1 MIVADYSMPGAEMR
15 VLAGEVV
22 QAEEVPRAR
31 LAASGLPVNVEGGEF
46 MTRELLKV
54 GNREVYGADFSR
66 VIGEWLSNQRK
77 PAELMVLERREWGNF
92 WLSAQRQGSRP
103 AGRRRRCRPGELQ
116 RRIERVDQLHA
127 QISRIEKVEIGRI
140 NHGLER
146 LRLKTRKLE
155 LTTVWMRPLRPIWTP
170 SAPSGDAAEYRVLED
185 KLVALQQQFNRDS
198 ITVRTADGREQEITL
213 GKVVRAFQPN
223 AMSTPQKLMFYFA
236 KLREFV
242 SDEPREANTEGGV
255 FPAIFGTVL
264 MTLIMAVIVTPFG
277 VIAAVYLREYAKQGL
292 LTRIIRIAVNNLA
305 GVPSIVYGVFGLG
318 FFVYVLG
325 GSLDRL
331 FYPEAAPAPVFG
343 TPGLMWASLTLAILT
358 LPVVIVATEE
368 GLARIPRMIR
378 EGLLA
383 LGATKSGDVVEG
395 GAADGQP
402 GDDDRFHPRRGACR
416 RRSGAADAG
425 RRGRW
430 RRTCRSTATTPICI
444 WTRRSC
450 TASHLRRRLPEPQ
463 RRGGAAAGL
472 RHRAAAGTGDRHAQ
486 LQRDLHSQPPA
497 REVQGAGS
505 LIEAVRVRQRPGERG
520 AGPTCACSFA
530 LAAANGANTTQT
542 TTHSIDIRPR
552 PRQAQ
557 PEPGQRAGRHRGARP
572 QPAVLRPEA
581 GVAQRQHEHP
591 RQRVTAF
598 IGPSGCGKSTPLR
611 CFNRMND
618 RVDGCRIEGAINL
631 DGQNIYQKGVTWPT
645 CVVASAWCSEAQPV
659 PQEHLRERGLRPA
672 HPCIKQKRVL
682 DETVEWALKGAALWE
697 EVKDRCTSRHSASGG
712 QQQRSV
718 IARTIAVQPEVLLLD
733 EPSSASTHPR

>member
-1 MIVADYSMPGAEMR
+1 MKKDSLNTWVKSGTPWIWMNAGAVSIAVIMTLGLLAIIAVRGLAHFWPADVIVADYSMPGAEMR

-54 GNREVYGADFSR
+54 GNREVYGADFSW
-66 VIGEWLSNQRK
+66 VVGEWLSNQHT

-92 WLSAQRQGSRP
+92 YGYLLNVKE
-103 AGRRRRCRPGELQ
+103 AGQLVAEGEGAWNELQ
-116 RRIERVDQLHA
+116 ARIDRVDELHT

-146 LRLKTRKLE
+146 LRLKTRQLE
-155 LTTVWMRPLRPIWTP
+155 LNDRL
-170 SAPSGDAAEYRVLED
+170 DAAAQAELDAERAQWDAEYRVLEE

-236 KLREFV
+236 KLWEFV

-378 EGLLA
+378 EGSLA
-383 LGATKSGDVVEG
+383 LGATKSETLWKVVL
-395 GAADGQP
+395 P
-402 GDDDRFHPRRGACR
+402 M
-416 RRSGAADAG
+416 
-425 RRGRW
+425 
-430 RRTCRSTATTPICI
+430 
-444 WTRRSC
+444 
-450 TASHLRRRLPEPQ
+450 ASPAMMTGLILAVAR
-463 RRGGAAAGL
+463 AAGEVAPL
-472 RHRAAAGTGDRHAQ
+472 MLVGVVKLAPNLPLNGNYPY
-486 LQRDLHSQPPA
+486 LHLDQKIMHLGFHIYDVGFQSPN
-497 REVQGAGS
+497 V
-505 LIEAVRVRQRPGERG
+505 EA
-520 AGPTCACSFA
+520 
-530 LAAANGANTTQT
+530 
-542 TTHSIDIRPR
+542 
-552 PRQAQ
+552 
-557 PEPGQRAGRHRGARP
+557 ARP
-572 QPAVLRPEA
+572 LVYATALLLVLVIA
-581 GVAQRQHEHP
+581 ALNF
-591 RQRVTAF
+591 TA
-598 IGPSGCGKSTPLR
+598 
-611 CFNRMND
+611 
-618 RVDGCRIEGAINL
+618 
-631 DGQNIYQKGVTWPT
+631 IYIRN
-645 CVVASAWCSEAQPV
+645 
-659 PQEHLRERGLRPA
+659 HLREKYKA
-672 HPCIKQKRVL
+672 L
-682 DETVEWALKGAALWE
+682 D
-697 EVKDRCTSRHSASGG
+697 H
-712 QQQRSV
+712 
-718 IARTIAVQPEVLLLD
+718 
-733 EPSSASTHPR
+733 

>member
-1 MIVADYSMPGAEMR
+1 MKKDSLNTWVKSGTPWIWMNAGAVSIAVIMTLGLLAIIAVRGLAHFWPADVIVADYSMPGAEMR

-54 GNREVYGADFSR
+54 GNREVYGADFSW
-66 VIGEWLSNQRK
+66 VVGEWLSNQRT

-92 WLSAQRQGSRP
+92 YGFLLNVKE
-103 AGRRRRCRPGELQ
+103 AGQLVAEGEGVWNELQ
-116 RRIERVDQLHA
+116 ARIDRVDELHT

-155 LTTVWMRPLRPIWTP
+155 LDDRL
-170 SAPSGDAAEYRVLED
+170 DAAAQAELDAERAQWDAEYRVLEE

-198 ITVRTADGREQEITL
+198 ITVRTADGREQEISL

-236 KLREFV
+236 KLWEFV

-378 EGLLA
+378 EGSLA
-383 LGATKSGDVVEG
+383 LGATKSETLWKVVL
-395 GAADGQP
+395 P
-402 GDDDRFHPRRGACR
+402 M
-416 RRSGAADAG
+416 
-425 RRGRW
+425 
-430 RRTCRSTATTPICI
+430 
-444 WTRRSC
+444 
-450 TASHLRRRLPEPQ
+450 ASPAMMTGLILAVAR
-463 RRGGAAAGL
+463 AAGEVAPL
-472 RHRAAAGTGDRHAQ
+472 MLVGVVKLAPNLPLNGNYPY
-486 LQRDLHSQPPA
+486 LHLDQKIMHLGFHIYDVGFQSPN
-497 REVQGAGS
+497 V
-505 LIEAVRVRQRPGERG
+505 EA
-520 AGPTCACSFA
+520 
-530 LAAANGANTTQT
+530 
-542 TTHSIDIRPR
+542 
-552 PRQAQ
+552 
-557 PEPGQRAGRHRGARP
+557 ARP
-572 QPAVLRPEA
+572 LVYA
-581 GVAQRQHEHP
+581 
-591 RQRVTAF
+591 TAF
-598 IGPSGCGKSTPLR
+598 LLVLVI
-611 CFNRMND
+611 
-618 RVDGCRIEGAINL
+618 AILNFSA
-631 DGQNIYQKGVTWPT
+631 
-645 CVVASAWCSEAQPV
+645 VVIRN
-659 PQEHLRERGLRPA
+659 HLREKYKA
-672 HPCIKQKRVL
+672 L
-682 DETVEWALKGAALWE
+682 D
-697 EVKDRCTSRHSASGG
+697 H
-712 QQQRSV
+712 
-718 IARTIAVQPEVLLLD
+718 
-733 EPSSASTHPR
+733 